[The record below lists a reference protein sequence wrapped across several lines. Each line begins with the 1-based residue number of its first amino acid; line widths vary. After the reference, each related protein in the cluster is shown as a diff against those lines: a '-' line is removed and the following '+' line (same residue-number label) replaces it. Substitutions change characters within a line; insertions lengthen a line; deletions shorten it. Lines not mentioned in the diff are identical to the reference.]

1 MISDGSK
8 GHRSVLHQQERAMFL
23 GLMLA
28 LLACVPAVAVALLS
42 GSVLLLSD
50 LFEYARAI
58 FTNLV
63 AWSIL
68 RSIRTGKTIGYDY
81 GTDKLQTLG
90 GMLGSIT
97 YIAALLFISG
107 LAMSRLAQPIV
118 LDETF
123 SKIGAIF
130 QFAEFVV
137 SLWLWLRNRKLAG
150 LEYSPVMEM
159 QWRANRADALA
170 SLAVFLGLTL
180 TLMLH
185 AYPWSVYIDPLLAI
199 VFLIYTG
206 VSFLPGLSAG
216 LNELLDKTLQED
228 LQLRIDRRLA
238 ENFDGYAGFH
248 GVRSRKAGGRIFIE
262 IALSFPLTSSVGE
275 VLSTTEHLRQG
286 IESDIPSSEVR
297 ILLMPGDDLGA

>member
-1 MISDGSK
+1 MISDDSK
-8 GHRSVLHQQERAMFL
+8 GQRSVLRQQERAVFL
-23 GLMLA
+23 GLLLA
-28 LLACVPAVAVALLS
+28 VLACVPAVAVALLS

-50 LFEYARAI
+50 LFEYGRAI

-123 SKIGAIF
+123 SKIGALF

-170 SLAVFLGLTL
+170 SLAVFMGLTL
-180 TLMLH
+180 TLTLD

-206 VSFLPGLSAG
+206 VSFLPGLTAG
-216 LNELLDKTLQED
+216 LNELLDKTLKED
-228 LQLRIDRRLA
+228 FQLRIDRRLA

-275 VLSTTEHLRQG
+275 VLSTTENLRQG

-297 ILLMPGDDLGA
+297 ILLMPGDDLRT